1 MKTLKTLK
9 IAYWAST
16 GLFCCVFLFTGT
28 SYLLHTQIMDTK
40 FHEIGFPLYIMNL
53 IGILKIAGAITLL
66 VPKYP
71 RLKEWAYVG
80 FGITVLSACYSHLL
94 SGGGAMALEPLITF
108 VVLAISYWTRPPSRR
123 FFLTSNAS
131 LDHNLG
137 RQV

>member
-9 IAYWAST
+9 ITYWAST

-71 RLKEWAYVG
+71 RLKEWAYAGFVFDFVGAAWCHFAVQG
-80 FGITVLSACYSHLL
+80 FGQGVRLVIPIA
-94 SGGGAMALEPLITF
+94 
-108 VVLAISYWTRPPSRR
+108 VVSISYFTYHRLNDQPRLS
-123 FFLTSNAS
+123 TSVADEHS
-131 LDHNLG
+131 AL
-137 RQV
+137 

>member
-1 MKTLKTLK
+1 MKLRTT
-9 IAYWAST
+9 AYWVTTILVA
-16 GLFCCVFLFTGT
+16 CVMAISGVLALVHAPAMMKALARLGYPVYF
-28 SYLLHTQIMDTK
+28 SDLLGVSK
-40 FHEIGFPLYIMNL
+40 L
-53 IGILKIAGAITLL
+53 AGVCVLL
-66 VPKYP
+66 LPRWA